1 MQGQLREFVVEL
13 TIKEQIIRESM
24 SDIVIC
30 SFFTDD
36 DYYRTHGKELEE
48 NLINLGID
56 HELEEI
62 SIDPNLDWVDICRKK
77 VPYLNE
83 ICSKYPAKKVF
94 WIDVDCRLLE
104 IPDFIVSS
112 SADIIGFQRGFSPP
126 IAIGYR
132 NHTRFWEPCFW
143 GVGTSSNARKM
154 IADAAKAE
162 KISPLKA
169 TDDFFFEEGWRANAD
184 ALTFQVIPS
193 ACVVGRQTSSTTHP
207 AFFIFGS
214 SGNVAEFKGTAAQHL
229 TEQRP
234 KWFRKQL
241 LRIGKRVLRLLPKR
255 VSRSIIGVSDQ
266 VGFTHYILGYNRSG
280 ISDGRSQIQRR
291 DIVNRILRSGI
302 NGELDL
308 LEELADDLC
317 VNSIVNPS
325 ELVTIEV
332 ARSFAF
338 YASKESDRSLYLSW
352 WVRPFPGN
360 FGDWLSPFL
369 LSHYGDC
376 RISFQTP
383 TAPVRKTPS
392 HMVAVGSIARFIK
405 SNSIVVGTGI
415 SSYEYPIETQAQ
427 YLSVRGPITADFLH
441 LCGGPKVDSF
451 GDPAV
456 LISRIL
462 PLERGETNGRIALVR
477 HASHDRVSLKLPENC
492 DELNILVSHPDL
504 IRNFLTELIKYDEVI
519 TSALH
524 VLICCQS
531 YGIPCSLVT
540 FEGLEDSI
548 SGTGLKYPDY
558 SLGVGLKELNP
569 MVVERDLTKISLEKT
584 RQTERIDETV
594 KDEVEQKLLEGI
606 RRIWDVRT
614 R

>member
-1 MQGQLREFVVEL
+1 
-13 TIKEQIIRESM
+13 
-24 SDIVIC
+24 
-30 SFFTDD
+30 
-36 DYYRTHGKELEE
+36 LEE
-48 NLINLGID
+48 NLIDLGID
-56 HELEEI
+56 HKLEEI
-62 SIDPNLDWVDICRKK
+62 SLDPNLDWVDICRKK

-83 ICSKYPAKKVF
+83 VCSQNPDKRVF

-143 GVGTSSNARKM
+143 GVGTSSNARRM
-154 IADAAKAE
+154 IADAAEAE
-162 KISPLKA
+162 KSSSLKA

-193 ACVVGRQTSSTTHP
+193 ACVVGKQTSSTSHP
-207 AFFIFGS
+207 AFFVFGS
-214 SGNVAEFKGTAAQHL
+214 SGNVAEYKGATAQHL
-229 TEQRP
+229 NEQRP
-234 KWFRKQL
+234 KWFRKL
-241 LRIGKRVLRLLPKR
+241 LLNVGKRTLNLLPKR
-255 VSRSIIGVSDQ
+255 VSRNIIATSDQ
-266 VGFTHYILGYNRSG
+266 VGLTHYLLGYNRSG
-280 ISDGRSQIQRR
+280 VSDGRSQTQRR
-291 DIVNRILRSGI
+291 DITNRILRSGI
-302 NGELDL
+302 NGEIEL

-317 VNSIVNPS
+317 SNSIVNPS
-325 ELVTIEV
+325 ELATIEV
-332 ARSFAF
+332 ARSFGF
-338 YASKESDRSLYLSW
+338 YASKESERCLDLSW

-360 FGDWLSPFL
+360 FGDWLSPL
-369 LSHYGDC
+369 LISHYGNC
-376 RISFQTP
+376 KISFQTP
-383 TAPVRKTPS
+383 TAPARKTPS
-392 HMVAVGSIARFIK
+392 HIVAVGSIARFIK
-405 SNSIVVGTGI
+405 NSSVVIGTGI
-415 SSYEYPIETQAQ
+415 SSYEYPIETQAR
-427 YLSVRGPITADFLH
+427 YLSVRGPITADFLRS
-441 LCGGPKVDSF
+441 CGGPNVDSF

-456 LISRIL
+456 LISRVI
-462 PLERGETNGRIALVR
+462 PLDRGETNGRIALVR
-477 HASHDRVSLKLPENC
+477 HASHDRVPLKLSENC
-492 DELNILVSHPDL
+492 DELNILVSHPDQ
-504 IRNFLTELIKYDEVI
+504 ISNFLTKLIKYDEVI

-569 MVVERDLTKISLEKT
+569 MVIERDLTKIPLEKT
-584 RQTERIDETV
+584 RQIEKIDETV

-606 RRIWDVRT
+606 GRIWDMRI

>member
-1 MQGQLREFVVEL
+1 MRD
-13 TIKEQIIRESM
+13 II
-24 SDIVIC
+24 VC
-30 SFFTDD
+30 SFYTDD
-36 DYYRTHGKELEE
+36 DYYRTHGKELEQ
-48 NLINLGID
+48 NLIDLGLD
-56 HELEEI
+56 HRLQEI
-62 SIDPNLDWVDICRKK
+62 SLDPNLDWVDICRKK

-83 ICSKYPAKKVF
+83 VCSQNPEKIVF

-104 IPDFIVSS
+104 IPDFIMSS

-154 IADAAKAE
+154 ISDAAEAE
-162 KISPLKA
+162 KTSPLKA
-169 TDDFFFEEGWRANAD
+169 TDDFFFEEGWRANAGS
-184 ALTFQVIPS
+184 LTFQVIPS
-193 ACVVGRQTSSTTHP
+193 ACVVGKQTSSTSHP
-207 AFFIFGS
+207 AFFVFGS
-214 SGNVAEFKGTAAQHL
+214 SGNVAEYKGTTAQHL
-229 TEQRP
+229 NEQRP

-241 LRIGKRVLRLLPKR
+241 LNIGKRVLSLVPKEI
-255 VSRSIIGVSDQ
+255 SRNIIATSDQ
-266 VGFTHYILGYNRSG
+266 TGFTHYLLGYNRSG
-280 ISDGRSQIQRR
+280 VSDGRSQTQRR
-291 DIVNRILRSGI
+291 DITNRILRSGI
-302 NGELDL
+302 NGEIEL
-308 LEELADDLC
+308 LEELADDLYE
-317 VNSIVNPS
+317 NSIVNPS
-325 ELVTIEV
+325 ELATIEV

-338 YASKESDRSLYLSW
+338 YASKESDRCLDLSW

-376 RISFQTP
+376 KISFQTP

-392 HMVAVGSIARFIK
+392 HIVAVGSIARFIK
-405 SNSIVVGTGI
+405 NNSIVIGTGV
-415 SSYEYPIETQAQ
+415 SSYDYPIETQAQ
-427 YLSVRGPITADFLH
+427 YLSVRGPLTADFLRS
-441 LCGGPKVDSF
+441 CGGPNVDSF

-456 LISRIL
+456 LISRVI
-462 PLERGETNGRIALVR
+462 PLKRGKTNGRIALVR
-477 HASHDRVSLKLPENC
+477 HASHDRVPLKLSKNF
-492 DELNILVSHPDL
+492 DELDILVSHPDL
-504 IRNFLTELIKYDEVI
+504 ILDFLTKLIKYDEVI

-569 MVVERDLTKISLEKT
+569 MVVERDLTKIHLGKT

>member
-1 MQGQLREFVVEL
+1 MQGQLRNFVVEL
-13 TIKEQIIRESM
+13 TVKEQVIREQM
-24 SDIVIC
+24 SNIIVC

-36 DYYRTHGKELEE
+36 DYYRRHGKELEE
-48 NLINLGID
+48 NLTNLGID
-56 HELEEI
+56 HELREI
-62 SIDPNLDWVDICRKK
+62 PLDPNLDWVDICRKK

-83 ICSKYPAKKVF
+83 ICSKHPSKKVF

-143 GVGTSSNARKM
+143 GVGTSRNARKM
-154 IADAAKAE
+154 IADAAEGE
-162 KISPLKA
+162 KSSAIKA

-193 ACVVGRQTSSTTHP
+193 ACVVGKQTSSTTHP
-207 AFFIFGS
+207 AFFVFGS
-214 SGNVAEFKGTAAQHL
+214 SGNVAEFKGTTAQHL

-241 LRIGKRVLRLLPKR
+241 LRIGKRALGLLPKKI
-255 VSRSIIGVSDQ
+255 SRNIISTCDQLGV
-266 VGFTHYILGYNRSG
+266 THYLLGYNRSG
-280 ISDGRSQIQRR
+280 VSDGRSQTQRR
-291 DIVNRILRSGI
+291 DITNRILRSGI
-302 NGELDL
+302 NGEVEL
-308 LEELADDLC
+308 LEELAGDLC
-317 VNSIVNPS
+317 DNSIVNPS
-325 ELVTIEV
+325 ELATIDV

-338 YASKESDRSLYLSW
+338 YASKESDRCLDLSW

-369 LSHYGDC
+369 LSHYGNC
-376 RISFQTP
+376 KISFQTP

-392 HMVAVGSIARFIK
+392 HIVAVGSIARFIK
-405 SNSIVVGTGI
+405 SNSIVIGTGI

-427 YLSVRGPITADFLH
+427 YLSVRGPLTADFLRS
-441 LCGGPKVDSF
+441 CGGPKVDSF
-451 GDPAV
+451 GDPAI
-456 LISRIL
+456 LISRL
-462 PLERGETNGRIALVR
+462 VPLKRGITNGRIALVR
-477 HASHDRVSLKLPENC
+477 HASHDRVPLKLPENC
-492 DELNILVSHPDL
+492 DELNILISHPDL
-504 IRNFLTELIKYDEVI
+504 IHRFLNELIKYDEVI

-540 FEGLEDSI
+540 FEGLEESI
-548 SGTGLKYPDY
+548 SGTGLKYSDY
-558 SLGVGLKELNP
+558 SLGVGLNELNP
-569 MVVERDLTKISLEKT
+569 MIVERDLTNIALEKT
-584 RQTERIDETV
+584 RQTRKIEEAV
-594 KDEVEQKLLEGI
+594 KDEVEQKLLDGI
-606 RRIWDVRT
+606 GRIWDMRI

>member
-1 MQGQLREFVVEL
+1 MTDL
-13 TIKEQIIRESM
+13 I
-24 SDIVIC
+24 IC

-56 HELEEI
+56 HKLEEI
-62 SIDPNLDWVDICRKK
+62 SVGPNLDWVDICRKK

-83 ICSKYPAKKVF
+83 VCSQNPDKRVF

-143 GVGTSSNARKM
+143 GVGTSTNARKM
-154 IADAAKAE
+154 IADAAEAE
-162 KISPLKA
+162 KTSPLKA
-169 TDDFFFEEGWRANAD
+169 TDDFFFEEGWRANAGS
-184 ALTFQVIPS
+184 LTFQVIPS
-193 ACVVGRQTSSTTHP
+193 ACVVGKQTSSTSHP
-207 AFFIFGS
+207 AFFVFGS
-214 SGNVAEFKGTAAQHL
+214 SGNVAEYKGTTAQHL
-229 TEQRP
+229 NEQRP

-241 LRIGKRVLRLLPKR
+241 LNIGKRVLSLVPKEI
-255 VSRSIIGVSDQ
+255 SRNIIATSDQ
-266 VGFTHYILGYNRSG
+266 TGFTHYLLGYNRSG
-280 ISDGRSQIQRR
+280 VSDGRSQTQRR
-291 DIVNRILRSGI
+291 DITNRILRSGI
-302 NGELDL
+302 NGEIEI

-317 VNSIVNPS
+317 SNSIVNPS
-325 ELVTIEV
+325 ELATIEV
-332 ARSFAF
+332 ARSFGF
-338 YASKESDRSLYLSW
+338 YASKESERCLDLSW
-352 WVRPFPGN
+352 WARPFPGN
-360 FGDWLSPFL
+360 FGDWLSPLL
-369 LSHYGDC
+369 LSHYGNC

-383 TAPVRKTPS
+383 TAPKKKTPS
-392 HMVAVGSIARFIK
+392 HIVAVGSIARFIRN
-405 SNSIVVGTGI
+405 NSIVIGTGV
-415 SSYEYPIETQAQ
+415 SSYDYPIETQAQ
-427 YLSVRGPITADFLH
+427 YLSVRGPLTADFLRS
-441 LCGGPKVDSF
+441 CGGPNVDSF

-456 LISRIL
+456 LISRVI
-462 PLERGETNGRIALVR
+462 PLKRGKTNGRIALVR
-477 HASHDRVSLKLPENC
+477 HASHDRVPLKLPKNF
-492 DELNILVSHPDL
+492 DELDILVSHPDL
-504 IRNFLTELIKYDEVI
+504 ILDFLTELIKYDEVI

-569 MVVERDLTKISLEKT
+569 MVVERDLTKIHLGKT

-606 RRIWDVRT
+606 RRIWDVRI